1 MITLGWTWIR
11 KIVSLRIVYLKCLFW
26 SSICCVLCLYIYI
39 YIYIYI
45 CCYGSWSH
53 YKQSIALHVK
63 SCIKVF
69 WNNFMSLENH
79 IKALLTIENL
89 DTSPWSFVRASWG
102 FGGTKFFTRAKV
114 PACCFDAL
122 IMTHL
127 HNLTY

>member
-1 MITLGWTWIR
+1 MGKDDHIR
-11 KIVSLRIVYLKCLFW
+11 LNMNKKNCFIKDCLFE
-26 SSICCVLCLYIYI
+26 VLVLKFNLLCSLPI